1 MKINDVPQDGNILEK
16 SGEVRD
22 VCYAVDENGEYKQ
35 VISVG
40 WEPKNEAINYA
51 WSLIEEE
58 SELIKRD
65 VISGKLSPLAYHI
78 HRSVMTPEI
87 LSSYTGFTKLEIKR
101 WCKPKHFMK
110 LDNDKLGIIARV
122 LKMDI
127 EQLVSVE

>member
-1 MKINDVPQDGNILEK
+1 MKINEVPQDGNILEK

-58 SELIKRD
+58 SELIKKD
-65 VISGKLSPLAYHI
+65 VKSGKLSPLAYHI
-78 HRSVMTPEI
+78 HRNVMTPEI
-87 LSSYTGFTKLEIKR
+87 LASYTGFTKREIKR
-101 WCKPKHFMK
+101 WCKPKHFIK
-110 LDNDKLGIIARV
+110 LDNEKLGTIARV

-127 EQLVSVE
+127 EQLVSVD

>member
-1 MKINDVPQDGNILEK
+1 MKINEVPQDGNILEK

-40 WEPKNEAINYA
+40 WEPKNEAISYA

-58 SELIKRD
+58 CESIKKD
-65 VISGKLSPLAYHI
+65 VKAGNKSPLAYHI
-78 HRSVMTPEI
+78 HRNVMTPEI
-87 LSSYTGFTKLEIKR
+87 LASYTGFTKREIKR
-101 WCKPKHFMK
+101 WCKPKHFLK
-110 LDNDKLGIIARV
+110 LDSEKLGKIAQV

-127 EQLVSVE
+127 EQLVSVD